1 MLHPRSIAII
11 GASPDS
17 NKLNGRPLHF
27 LRRDGYAGAIWP
39 VNPRYA
45 DIDGLE
51 CYPKIAALPAVPD
64 LAIIAVAAARVGE
77 TIAALGAKGCPVAVV
92 FSSGFAELGLEGK
105 ALERSLL
112 ATARANGVRI
122 CGPNT
127 LGLVSAFD
135 KAPAT
140 FSQ

>member
-1 MLHPRSIAII
+1 MSAQQQSDRPPNGERARAAVRAMLHPRSIAII

-51 CYPKIAALPAVPD
+51 CYPEIAELPAAPD

-77 TIAALGAKGCPVAVV
+77 TIAALGAKGCPVADRKSVV
-92 FSSGFAELGLEGK
+92 
-105 ALERSLL
+105 
-112 ATARANGVRI
+112 
-122 CGPNT
+122 
-127 LGLVSAFD
+127 
-135 KAPAT
+135 
-140 FSQ
+140 